1 MFFGNL
7 APPCALSHTGPT
19 KRLAGAV
26 MKHRMGPRRIGA
38 ALAALALA
46 SCTPAGLLNG
56 VSRISGD
63 GATRLAVRGAAYG
76 PLARHRLDIWVPA
89 KRSAAPLPVVV
100 FFYGGGWV
108 AGDRGDYGFAGRAFA
123 ARGFVTVIADYR
135 LVPEVRFPAFVQDG
149 ALAVRWVRDHVASYG
164 GDPKRLSLSGH
175 SAGAYQAAM
184 LALDP
189 HYLRD
194 AGVDPKIVRA
204 AALLAT
210 PADFYPFTEQR
221 GRDAL
226 GQWPRPLET
235 QPINFA
241 SRAAPPMLLMHGTA
255 DTVVRPY
262 NSERLSA
269 KLQRFGA
276 PVELRLYPGKSH
288 VDLVKS
294 LSPTFRGTTPAL
306 ADSVAFLGAHSR

>member
-1 MFFGNL
+1 MF
-7 APPCALSHTGPT
+7 
-19 KRLAGAV
+19 
-26 MKHRMGPRRIGA
+26 PRRTMMMMGSA
-38 ALAALALA
+38 TLGVLALA
-46 SCTPAGLLNG
+46 GCTPAGLLNG
-56 VSRISGD
+56 ISRLSGD
-63 GATRLAVRGAAYG
+63 SATRLAVGGASYG
-76 PLARHRLDIWVPA
+76 PLPRHKLDVWVPA
-89 KRSAAPLPVVV
+89 RRSAAPLPVIV

-108 AGDRGDYGFAGRAFA
+108 SGNRGDYGFAGRAFA
-123 ARGFVTVIADYR
+123 AKGFVTVVADYR
-135 LVPEVRFPAFVQDG
+135 LVPQVRFPAFLEDG
-149 ALAVRWVRDHVASYG
+149 ALAIKWTRDHIASYG
-164 GDPKRLSLSGH
+164 GDPTRISLSGH

-226 GQWPRPLET
+226 GAWPKPLET
-235 QPINFA
+235 QPITFA
-241 SRAAPPMLLMHGTA
+241 RANAPPMLLMHGTA
-255 DTVVRPY
+255 DTVVRPG
-262 NSERLSA
+262 NSKRLAA
-269 KLQRFGA
+269 KLKRLGA
-276 PVELRLYPGKSH
+276 PVDLRLYPGKNH

-306 ADSVAFLGAHSR
+306 ADSVAFLAAHSR

>member
-1 MFFGNL
+1 ML
-7 APPCALSHTGPT
+7 ARRTALMLGSAALGFAT
-19 KRLAGAV
+19 LAGC
-26 MKHRMGPRRIGA
+26 
-38 ALAALALA
+38 
-46 SCTPAGLLNG
+46 SPAGLLNQ

-76 PLARHRLDIWVPA
+76 PLPRQKLDVWVPA
-89 KRSAAPLPVVV
+89 KASATPLPVVV

-108 AGDRGDYGFAGRAFA
+108 SGDRADYGFAGRAFA
-123 ARGFVTVIADYR
+123 AKGFVTVVADYR
-135 LVPEVRFPAFVQDG
+135 LVPQVRFPAFLQDG
-149 ALAVRWVRDHVASYG
+149 ALAIRWVRDHIADYG
-164 GDPKRLSLSGH
+164 GDPKRVSLSGH
-175 SAGAYQAAM
+175 SAGAYEAAM

-194 AGVDPKIVRA
+194 VGVDPSIIRA

-226 GQWPRPLET
+226 GAWPKPLET
-235 QPINFA
+235 QPITFA
-241 SRAAPPMLLMHGTA
+241 RADAPPMLLMHGTA
-255 DTVVRPY
+255 DTVVRPG
-262 NSERLSA
+262 NSKRLGA
-269 KLQRFGA
+269 KLKALGA

-306 ADSVAFLGAHSR
+306 ADSIAFLRAHSR